1 MGAYELWEMRSG
13 NLVGSWAA
21 EAEALAVIWTALET
35 HADEIVSTM
44 SLLAEDASGE
54 TSVIAEGLPLIE
66 LAHQP
71 NQPPNQRSA

>member
-1 MGAYELWEMRSG
+1 MATYELWEMRSG
-13 NLVGSWAA
+13 DLVGSWAV
-21 EAEALAVIWTALET
+21 EADALAVIRAALDT